1 MLQLIMMTVARICW
15 FGDEDDMNGEVGS
28 YDRNKDAAPVI
39 TTTPQKDEHQ
49 GYPEPEVSIIVHTHQ
64 RGSSLHT
71 PTVFVLLYITI
82 KRCTNAL
89 SRRALLPVG
98 RGV

>member
-1 MLQLIMMTVARICW
+1 MLQLMKMTVVWICW
-15 FGDEDDMNGEVGS
+15 FGDEDDMTGEVGS
-28 YDRNKDAAPVI
+28 YDRNKDTAPVI
-39 TTTPQKDEHQ
+39 TTTPQQDEHQ
-49 GYPEPEVSIIVHTHQ
+49 GYPEPELSIIIYTHQ
-64 RGSSLHT
+64 RESSLHK

-89 SRRALLPVG
+89 SSRALLPVG